1 VRYRFG
7 EHDLDPDAYV
17 LRSAGREI
25 ALQPKMLDLLR
36 YLIQQRDRVVSRDE
50 LLQVL
55 WPGEHVNSSAV
66 AWTVSHVRI
75 ALGQERGDKQPIET
89 IHGRG
94 YRFRA
99 EITEVGAV
107 VGAPGTGGVTRS
119 STAPARSLPFVGR
132 DGVMRRLE
140 ALLNEARQGR
150 GRLCVISGEP
160 GIGKTRC
167 AEELMARAEQLGMA
181 IWLGRAVEDASAPA
195 LWPFVQILRKVSA
208 ERPSLREDGE
218 QLLQRLIALDA
229 SREKHG
235 DRSGTGRFLLMDEVT
250 RVLLRGSE
258 QAPAVV
264 VIDDLQWADSSTLD
278 LLAFLT
284 PELSRAQLLV
294 LATLRPSDDPR
305 IQRITRK
312 AEGIQVSS
320 LTAGDIGQYIA
331 AIVQSTQ
338 NPQQL
343 ASAVHQATGGNPLFV
358 QETLRALIAE
368 HGEELLTRQAGEIV
382 PPDITSNVLRSR
394 LNLLDERTRTLL
406 ASASVLGEAFEL
418 PVLGR
423 VTSEDPTALLAAL
436 DAAAQFGF
444 VDLETQQRYRFSH
457 ALIRQVLYDGLPMLE
472 RVALHRR
479 AALALEA
486 VPSVE
491 SHRAEIAHHYYRSL
505 ALGDYPRAA
514 QACLR
519 AAADADTL
527 YAYDDSARLYGWA
540 LEAQSL
546 DPDVAPRER
555 AEVLLRAGIA
565 HRRAGRESV
574 GKRTLSR
581 MFELARE
588 HGYAD
593 LIVRGVRALRPTYA
607 MASLPDSS
615 SREALEAVL
624 NMQPAP
630 NAQSRV
636 RALAQLACIPPYSL
650 DMKKSDEMSRK
661 ALGLAREQANVPLVL
676 EAMRARLYS
685 LSGPDKLDE
694 LLAVTDEMLS
704 LDPRDENLLEADVRA
719 ARAGALLH
727 RGDIA
732 GADRAIEALGQS
744 AKIRRL
750 PERRWYY
757 ARLRAQRK
765 ALDGDFAGASE
776 ASAQLRAQAE
786 QLGLSYG
793 PWFIDALDRV
803 IIMDTQGA
811 KAAFGKVGSSAV
823 QLGLRLPINMRA
835 RVARGAA
842 ALGAAAAA
850 RETLDAIA
858 SEGFA
863 SIAAEISYL
872 GTLANLG
879 MAAALLRD
887 QARAEQLYALLLPY
901 AAFNTPDP
909 LLMYEGSVSRF
920 LGHMAGCLDHAV
932 DRVSE
937 HFDSAF
943 AMNMRMG
950 ARPLGA
956 RTLYEHARWLKAQS
970 SAGARARAVEL
981 ATAAATLS
989 ESLGM
994 APLAHRARALLLAKS

>member
-1 VRYRFG
+1 
-7 EHDLDPDAYV
+7 
-17 LRSAGREI
+17 
-25 ALQPKMLDLLR
+25 
-36 YLIQQRDRVVSRDE
+36 
-50 LLQVL
+50 
-55 WPGEHVNSSAV
+55 
-66 AWTVSHVRI
+66 
-75 ALGQERGDKQPIET
+75 
-89 IHGRG
+89 
-94 YRFRA
+94 
-99 EITEVGAV
+99 
-107 VGAPGTGGVTRS
+107 
-119 STAPARSLPFVGR
+119 
-132 DGVMRRLE
+132 
-140 ALLNEARQGR
+140 
-150 GRLCVISGEP
+150 
-160 GIGKTRC
+160 
-167 AEELMARAEQLGMA
+167 
-181 IWLGRAVEDASAPA
+181 
-195 LWPFVQILRKVSA
+195 
-208 ERPSLREDGE
+208 
-218 QLLQRLIALDA
+218 
-229 SREKHG
+229 
-235 DRSGTGRFLLMDEVT
+235 
-250 RVLLRGSE
+250 
-258 QAPAVV
+258 
-264 VIDDLQWADSSTLD
+264 
-278 LLAFLT
+278 
-284 PELSRAQLLV
+284 
-294 LATLRPSDDPR
+294 
-305 IQRITRK
+305 
-312 AEGIQVSS
+312 
-320 LTAGDIGQYIA
+320 
-331 AIVQSTQ
+331 
-338 NPQQL
+338 
-343 ASAVHQATGGNPLFV
+343 V
-358 QETLRALIAE
+358 QETLRALIAA
-368 HGEELLTRQAGEIV
+368 HGATLLTRQPGEIV
-382 PPDITSNVLRSR
+382 PPDIARNVLRSR
-394 LNLLDERTRTLL
+394 LDLLNERARTLL

-423 VTSEDPTALLAAL
+423 VTSEDPSSLLAAL
-436 DAAAQFGF
+436 EAAAQFGF
-444 VDLETQQRYRFSH
+444 VDFEAQQRYRFSH
-457 ALIRQVLYDGLPMLE
+457 ALIRQVLYDGLPMPE

-505 ALGDYPRAA
+505 ALGDYPRAS

-519 AAADADTL
+519 AAADADAL

-540 LEAQSL
+540 LEAQAL
-546 DPDVAPRER
+546 DPNVAPRER

-607 MASLPDSS
+607 MASVPDSS

-624 NMQPAP
+624 NMQPSP

-661 ALGLAREQANVPLVL
+661 ALGLAREQAQDVPLVL

-719 ARAGALLH
+719 ARAGALIY
-727 RGDIA
+727 RGDIP

-744 AKIRRL
+744 AEIRRL

-757 ARLRAQRK
+757 ARLRAQRR
-765 ALDGDFAGASE
+765 AMDGDFAGARE

-793 PWFIDALDRV
+793 PGFIDALDRV

-823 QLGLRLPINMRA
+823 QMGPRLPINVRA
-835 RVARGAA
+835 RIARGAA

-858 SEGFA
+858 TEGFA

-879 MAAALLRD
+879 MAASLLRD
-887 QARAEQLYALLLPY
+887 QARAEQLYAMLLPY
-901 AAFNTPDP
+901 AAFNTPNT

-920 LGHMAGCLDHAV
+920 LGHMAGCLDHGV

-937 HFDSAF
+937 HFDGAF

-950 ARPLGA
+950 AKPLGA
-956 RTLYEHARWLKAQS
+956 RTLYEHAQWLKAQS
-970 SAGARARAVEL
+970 SAGARARTVEL
-981 ATAAATLS
+981 ATAAVTLS

-994 APLAHRARALLLAKS
+994 GPLAHRARALL